1 MPRKNLNVLFK
12 HRYLLF
18 LALLNACESMENFVV
33 YISSFHWDYKVA
45 RVMKLDNGWLNWQM
59 DTLCHQPGFNFK
71 IRNFINLL
79 VLALYIK

>member
-1 MPRKNLNVLFK
+1 MHVKAWKILWFTFHLF
-12 HRYLLF
+12 
-18 LALLNACESMENFVV
+18 V
-33 YISSFHWDYKVA
+33 DYKVA

-79 VLALYIK
+79 VLALSIK